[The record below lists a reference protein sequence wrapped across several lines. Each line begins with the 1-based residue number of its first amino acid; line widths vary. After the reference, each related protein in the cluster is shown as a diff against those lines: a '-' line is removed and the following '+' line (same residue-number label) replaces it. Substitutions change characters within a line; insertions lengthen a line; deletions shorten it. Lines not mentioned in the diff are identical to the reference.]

1 MAEEYHWGQHEVCT
15 ACRKY
20 ERQQAEAG
28 CPECHRPY
36 PVPPAGDEE
45 IVKLQRDKAALLAA
59 LEARQVY
66 APLMPTEEIQRLLDT
81 GAYKRLPNEKARA
94 ERELQARAAIKA
106 AS

>member
-36 PVPPAGDEE
+36 PVPPTGDEE
-45 IVKLQRDKAALLAA
+45 IVKLQRDNAALLAA
-59 LEARQVY
+59 LEALADEQ
-66 APLMPTEEIQRLLDT
+66 ALFAAQ
-81 GAYKRLPNEKARA
+81 LPPIYA
-94 ERELQARAAIKA
+94 ERLAQARAAIKA